1 MPPVVMQDMLLVNV
15 KALVTFGNLV
25 LLLCLLFIYAKSY
38 EQIKSKFALGL
49 IAFIILL
56 IMQTVTSN
64 PIFHYTCGW
73 RRIYALGWFW
83 ILPDLFEF
91 VALLI
96 LLYISRK

>member
-1 MPPVVMQDMLLVNV
+1 MPPVVMQDMLLVNIKV
-15 KALVTFGNLV
+15 MITLGNLI
-25 LLLCLLFIYAKSY
+25 LLLCLLFIYARSY
-38 EQIKSKFALGL
+38 EQIKSKFAMGL
-49 IAFIILL
+49 IAFIVLL

-73 RRIYALGWFW
+73 RRMYALCWFW
-83 ILPDLFEF
+83 KLKDLFEF

>member
-56 IMQTVTSN
+56 IMHAITSN
-64 PIFHYTCGW
+64 PLFHYTCGY
-73 RRIYALGWFW
+73 RRMYALGWIA
-83 ILPDLFEF
+83 ILPDMFEF

>member
-1 MPPVVMQDMLLVNV
+1 M
-15 KALVTFGNLV
+15 
-25 LLLCLLFIYAKSY
+25 
-38 EQIKSKFALGL
+38 GL
-49 IAFIILL
+49 IAFIVLL

-73 RRIYALGWFW
+73 RRMYAMGWFW

-96 LLYISRK
+96 LLYINRK